1 MLLWTLRIKNYIN
14 TTHGARVRE
23 QKERLIELCNTLLIK
38 KYTRS
43 NVYKMTQMTKLINS
57 SLLIS
62 LKDLKPVFLM
72 KNFIIFGLAS
82 YTKTRRNFWPM
93 IVSVF

>member
-1 MLLWTLRIKNYIN
+1 
-14 TTHGARVRE
+14 
-23 QKERLIELCNTLLIK
+23 
-38 KYTRS
+38 
-43 NVYKMTQMTKLINS
+43 MTQMTKLINS

-62 LKDLKPVFLM
+62 LKDLESVSLM

-93 IVSVF
+93 TLNVF